1 MGVNSKHML
10 GRDLRFYAVP
20 ETSTYNPSLT
30 TYTAPAGTDALKVL
44 SSSMDFSQER
54 VDRADARETRSL
66 LERIT
71 RRKEI
76 SWACESYIIP
86 RGSVTAGATLARRSG
101 SAGNDYHVLLRSA
114 LGTSVSDGASGT
126 RYDLTSTQSL
136 PTTTLFRTASTV
148 GMEMITGAFVN
159 EFSISGSGGD
169 EPKMS
174 WSGNG
179 SKYVF
184 TGTAVAAGATFST
197 TQFTMSVDNSYNFEV
212 GSLVQSLDAD
222 GTTVKGDGIVSVVAR
237 GVITV
242 ASVTTAF
249 AAGDTIRPLQI
260 TPSVNA
266 AAPLNGI
273 TGSLALTGP
282 TATALPITTFE
293 MTVANNIKAINDE
306 AFTDSITD
314 FVTGY
319 RNVTG
324 SLSVRARAD
333 QMKEIILRK
342 TFEQRDIAITIGSGT
357 GTSVVID
364 MNQVEFDFS
373 AIEIPEAEE
382 ATFELPF
389 TALGSSGD
397 DEMTLTFT

>member
-20 ETSTYNPSLT
+20 ETTYNPSLSG
-30 TYTAPAGTDALKVL
+30 YTIPTATDALKVL
-44 SSSMDFSQER
+44 TSSMEFTQER
-54 VDRADARETRSL
+54 VERMDSRETRSL

-76 SWACESYIIP
+76 SWSCESYIIP
-86 RGSVTAGATLARRSG
+86 RGSATAGAALTRRTS
-101 SAGNDYHVLLRSA
+101 SNGNDYHVLLRSA
-114 LGTSVSDGASGT
+114 LGSSASDGASGT
-126 RYDLTSTQSL
+126 KYSLTSTQDL
-136 PTTTLFRTASTV
+136 PTVTLFRTASEV
-148 GMEMITGAFVN
+148 GMEMITGGFVSD
-159 EFSISGSGGD
+159 FTISGSGGD

-174 WSGNG
+174 WTGNG

-184 TGTAVAAGATFST
+184 TGTATAESGTSGPNATFTAALSNGH
-197 TQFTMSVDNSYNFEV
+197 DNFEE
-212 GSLVQSLDAD
+212 GSLV
-222 GTTVKGDGIVSVVAR
+222 KGAGGALGRVTSVNRAT
-237 GVITV
+237 GV
-242 ASVTTAF
+242 VTTDSGSAF
-249 AAGDTIRPLQI
+249 SAELITPYSP

-282 TATALPITTFE
+282 TATSLPITAFE
-293 MTVANNIKAINDE
+293 MTLANNIKAINDE

-319 RNVTG
+319 RTVTG

-342 TFEQRDIAITIGSGT
+342 LFEQRDIQITIGSGT

-364 MNQVEFDFS
+364 MNQAEFDFS

-382 ATFELPF
+382 ETFELPF

-397 DEMTLTFT
+397 DEMSLTFT